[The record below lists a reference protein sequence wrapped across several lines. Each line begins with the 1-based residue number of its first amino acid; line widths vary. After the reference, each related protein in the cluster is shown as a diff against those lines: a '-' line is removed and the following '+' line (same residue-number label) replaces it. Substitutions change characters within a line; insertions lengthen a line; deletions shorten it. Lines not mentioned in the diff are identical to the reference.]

1 MHDCLPSR
9 ERAFGS
15 FVSLSLFLLL
25 FWDVYSPRD
34 TVSLIESCFVT
45 VQVLGQGGDSEDGS
59 PLTLPL
65 DLQSRLA
72 RAAFCPAGL
81 RNGVKK

>member
-1 MHDCLPSR
+1 MHDCLPSC
-9 ERAFGS
+9 ERAFGV

-25 FWDVYSPRD
+25 IWDVYSSRD

-45 VQVLGQGGDSEDGS
+45 SAGPRTGGDSEDGS

-72 RAAFCPAGL
+72 RAAFCSAGL
-81 RNGVKK
+81 RNGVTK